1 MDPRSAATSPT
12 WAMLDVGSRTD
23 DRQPMAHDAP
33 TPDLPV
39 GTVTFL
45 LTDVDLSTPPA
56 VLVSHRGVRLDHG
69 VNGAGAAAV
78 FASAADAV
86 GAAIDLQRALDTG
99 NGCRRPGGSWPAHLL
114 RRQPRRPGAAGGR
127 HRRHGRDDPPLRRQ
141 RCGARVGGPSAA
153 AGRSCRPRG
162 CRRRAAGAARRRRLR
177 RRWSEGT
184 SLSLDDAVAY
194 VSRARGPAAG
204 PPRGGPA
211 SRRPSSG
218 SSASPSKASPIRRSR
233 RASSSAATPSR
244 PTSRTSTPSST
255 WPTAPSSRPWR
266 PPGHDACLVRR
277 CCHIQIG
284 LPRVRVSG
292 ESEVKYRENRVRE
305 ATA

>member
-1 MDPRSAATSPT
+1 
-12 WAMLDVGSRTD
+12 
-23 DRQPMAHDAP
+23 MAHDAP

-86 GAAIDLQRALDTG
+86 AAAIDLQRALDAG

-194 VSRARGPAAG
+194 VSRARGP
-204 PPRGGPA
+204 
-211 SRRPSSG
+211 SRRPSTG
-218 SSASPSKASPIRRSR
+218 WASLTPTELRVVGLAVEGLTNPEIAARLFISRDTVKTHLSHIYAKLDVADRTELATLAAS
-233 RASSSAATPSR
+233 RA
-244 PTSRTSTPSST
+244 
-255 WPTAPSSRPWR
+255 
-266 PPGHDACLVRR
+266 
-277 CCHIQIG
+277 
-284 LPRVRVSG
+284 
-292 ESEVKYRENRVRE
+292 
-305 ATA
+305 